1 MAPEDIPD
9 ELMDIVNK
17 AAGREHSKTGTVGR
31 TLALVLTRYDEL
43 RDRPATRRARSADVA
58 RAVGLSAS
66 TVQRYARQGMI
77 PFTQTPGG
85 QRRFSI
91 EEVKAALSR
100 EVADG

>member
-1 MAPEDIPD
+1 MGPEDIPD
-9 ELMDIVNK
+9 EVMAILDR
-17 AAGREHSKTGTVGR
+17 AAGRTHRRDGTVGR
-31 TLALVLTRYDEL
+31 TVALMLTKYDEL
-43 RDRPATRRARSADVA
+43 RERPATRRARSADVA